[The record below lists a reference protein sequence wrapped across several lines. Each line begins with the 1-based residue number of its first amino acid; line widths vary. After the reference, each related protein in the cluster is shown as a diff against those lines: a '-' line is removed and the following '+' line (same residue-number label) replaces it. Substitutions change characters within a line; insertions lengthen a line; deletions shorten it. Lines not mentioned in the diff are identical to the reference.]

1 AGDTAPNGSRHRGA
15 LPGGAVP
22 AGRKVELLKVIGN
35 ACFRCR
41 RSQDLVR
48 QEGGLP
54 LVLNHCAVDEANPL
68 LREYALLALRNLCEG
83 NPANQASIASLQP
96 QGCTPGMEE
105 ALADMGLE
113 GNV

>member
-1 AGDTAPNGSRHRGA
+1 
-15 LPGGAVP
+15 
-22 AGRKVELLKVIGN
+22 KVELLKVIGN

-48 QEGGLP
+48 EEGGLP
-54 LVLNHCAVDEANPL
+54 LVLNHCAVDETNPL
-68 LREYALLALRNLCEG
+68 LREYALLAVRNLCEG

-113 GNV
+113 GSVNAKGKFTVGPRPTAS